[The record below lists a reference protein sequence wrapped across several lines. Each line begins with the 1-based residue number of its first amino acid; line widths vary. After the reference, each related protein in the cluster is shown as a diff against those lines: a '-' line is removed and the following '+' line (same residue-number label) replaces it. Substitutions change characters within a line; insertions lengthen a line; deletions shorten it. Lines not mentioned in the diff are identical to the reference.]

1 MLDCLCVREL
11 APQFCICSKF
21 HSYSS
26 LVFLFLQ
33 LRWAGDPSVIIHV
46 GASQVYTPIEVSEIR
61 LSATLR
67 VELIDIHPTLPCFRA
82 VSLTFMH
89 KPVLDFSLTV
99 ARLDVMNIGPGDY
112 NVASMVRH
120 LLHSVLS
127 DAILYPKRVVIPMNS
142 GSGSGSGDAAE
153 PVGLVSV
160 TFVKAVHLK
169 RASMFG
175 SDPYVVARIA
185 TTVQQKQ
192 GDTHEKQTNEI
203 DEEQEQQ
210 KEQHQEQ
217 QKQQQMRQQ
226 VQEVR
231 SSVKYSTQDPV
242 WMETHDLIVFDLAKQ
257 QHIHFEVS
265 IYCCCLLCRC

>member
-1 MLDCLCVREL
+1 M
-11 APQFCICSKF
+11 
-21 HSYSS
+21 
-26 LVFLFLQ
+26 
-33 LRWAGDPSVIIHV
+33 IIHV

-67 VELIDIHPTLPCFRA
+67 VELIDIHPSLPCFRV
-82 VSLTFMH
+82 VSLTFLH

-99 ARLDVMNIGPGDY
+99 VRLDVMNIGPGDY

-142 GSGSGSGDAAE
+142 GSSGDAAE

-160 TFVKAVHLK
+160 TFVKAMHLK

-175 SDPYVVARIA
+175 SDPYVVARMA
-185 TTVQQKQ
+185 STVQQKQ
-192 GDTHEKQTNEI
+192 GDQQEEKKTDEI
-203 DEEQEQQ
+203 DQAQEQQ
-210 KEQHQEQ
+210 KEQQEQ
-217 QKQQQMRQQ
+217 QQMQQQ
-226 VQEVR
+226 QEVR

-242 WMETHDLIVFDLAKQ
+242 WMESHDLIVFDPAQTQQ

-265 IYCCCLLCRC
+265 VYCCGVRCAHVKVSRR